1 MCVQERKGSWVVG
14 WVGTEKVHAA
24 KGERSMTYDNI
35 GKAMTQ
41 NAFAGSSET
50 SFPCSPG
57 KRGLQGC
64 LTMDAPA
71 TGIRAISLCQFASP
85 KLSRDTFEETDN
97 GKTNTHN
104 PKWELISVP
113 GWRLTRVTS
122 YKNNGV

>member
-1 MCVQERKGSWVVG
+1 MPVVLLVDECASRSEG
-14 WVGTEKVHAA
+14 IAGGGVIGTEKVDAA

-71 TGIRAISLCQFASP
+71 TGIRAISLCQFHLDKFVS
-85 KLSRDTFEETDN
+85 EEID
-97 GKTNTHN
+97 
-104 PKWELISVP
+104 
-113 GWRLTRVTS
+113 
-122 YKNNGV
+122 